1 MISCSGV
8 PRWYLLIIMHLAKFS
23 HISNDSQYEM
33 NVAIHLEIHL
43 LETLGGSHYR
53 PQALFLL
60 IILSTEMSF
69 WRFGSKESDR
79 SKIIASLITTVIH
92 SNGFLPTK
100 YQFNSNVFLPT
111 KSQFNSNIFLPTKYQ
126 FNSNSFPFEKN
137 QFNSNGFLPTKI
149 NSIQMISFLLKI
161 YLIQSAFLLSNIY
174 PRLMP
179 IEIVKFLWFFLKKIL
194 FAEAH

>member
-43 LETLGGSHYR
+43 LETVGGSHYR

-60 IILSTEMSF
+60 IILSTGISF

-92 SNGFLPTK
+92 SNVFLPTK
-100 YQFNSNVFLPT
+100 Y
-111 KSQFNSNIFLPTKYQ
+111 QFNSNIFLPTKYQ

-161 YLIQSAFLLSNIY
+161 YLIQSVFLLSNIY
-174 PRLMP
+174 PLD
-179 IEIVKFLWFFLKKIL
+179 
-194 FAEAH
+194 

>member
-1 MISCSGV
+1 MIFIDNNAPGKVFAHFKWFTVWNERSYSFRNPPVRNSRRFPLSPAG
-8 PRWYLLIIMHLAKFS
+8 
-23 HISNDSQYEM
+23 
-33 NVAIHLEIHL
+33 
-43 LETLGGSHYR
+43 T
-53 PQALFLL
+53 FL
-60 IILSTEMSF
+60 ILSTGMSF

-161 YLIQSAFLLSNIY
+161 YLIQSVFLLSNIY

-179 IEIVKFLWFFLKKIL
+179 IEIVNFLWFFKKKKIL
-194 FAEAH
+194 FAKAH